1 MHRDRGASL
10 VEYALIA
17 AACAAAL
24 ATGTAALHDGVA
36 AQFGHAVTTPTPTG
50 WTPAPNQT
58 PATDPGGYVPPVQ
71 EPCVATWTVDDD
83 GDGEPDPEETT
94 TATGVC
100 D

>member
-24 ATGTAALHDGVA
+24 ATGTVALHDGIR
-36 AQFGHAVTTPTPTG
+36 AQFDHATATPTPTP
-50 WTPAPNQT
+50 WTPATAPPP
-58 PATDPGGYVPPVQ
+58 PADPTGFDPPM
-71 EPCVATWTVDDD
+71 EPEMCTWTVDDD
-83 GDGEPDPEETT
+83 GDQEPDPEETT
-94 TATGVC
+94 TATGPC